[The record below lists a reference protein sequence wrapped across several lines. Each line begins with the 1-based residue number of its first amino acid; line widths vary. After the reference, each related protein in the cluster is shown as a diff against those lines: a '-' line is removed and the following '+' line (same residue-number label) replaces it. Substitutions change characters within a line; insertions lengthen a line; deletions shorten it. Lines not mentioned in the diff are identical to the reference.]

1 MLKTVMLMV
10 LVTVTLCATVSEAY
24 GQTVTIKEA
33 LPDGEYIVVID
44 GQEQRTITADHARR
58 IIDNNESLDR
68 CSRARIALD
77 KQIGH
82 YEAALVLLKKDRELA
97 DLEARLQQSNA
108 RRFETMYLAEQ
119 KLRFSA
125 EALNASRSKQHWL
138 VKLFENPYVD
148 VGFRAVVPTVNL
160 VRTLR
165 Q

>member
-1 MLKTVMLMV
+1 MLKQITLV
-10 LVTVTLCATVSEAY
+10 LLLTLTLCGVSSA
-24 GQTVTIKEA
+24 QTIAIKEP

-44 GQEQRTITADHARR
+44 GEEQRTIRADHARR
-58 IIDNNESLDR
+58 IVASHEELDR
-68 CSRARIALD
+68 CSRARSALD
-77 KQIGH
+77 KQIVH
-82 YEAALVLLKKDRELA
+82 YESALVLLKKDRELA

-108 RRFETMYLAEQ
+108 RRFETMFLSEQ
-119 KLRFSA
+119 RLRFSA

-138 VKLFENPYVD
+138 TKLFDNPYVD